1 MSALASA
8 MTAVLVPTAVFN
20 LLLSFAVIRRLR
32 AVERERPAAAKPR
45 AKSLPG
51 VGTTVGAFRKSAVD
65 GSVLTAD
72 DFHNRTWYVGFLLV
86 GCTLCKEQVA
96 ALRSDPR
103 FAPDRTVLFVA
114 SRNADTD
121 GKRQLV
127 ESVQDLGRV
136 APITPADPVLAAFG
150 GVNVYPTLLRIE
162 SGRIAVA
169 GTKVGEVAAAA
180 AVAAAPAAVGW

>member
-1 MSALASA
+1 M
-8 MTAVLVPTAVFN
+8 PTQN
-20 LLLSFAVIRRLR
+20 PS
-32 AVERERPAAAKPR
+32 
-45 AKSLPG
+45 
-51 VGTTVGAFRKSAVD
+51 
-65 GSVLTAD
+65 
-72 DFHNRTWYVGFLLV
+72 
-86 GCTLCKEQVA
+86 
-96 ALRSDPR
+96 R

-162 SGRIAVA
+162 SGRIAAA
-169 GTKVGEVAAAA
+169 GTKVGEVAAA
-180 AVAAAPAAVGW
+180 VAAAPVAVGW